1 MCSILP
7 DRGISKFSVFT
18 RGIRMELKEQNI
30 LFFTRT
36 MGLGGT
42 ENVVLQLCEV
52 FKPYVNKI
60 VVCSSGG
67 VHEKD
72 LKDMGIM
79 HYLIPDI
86 EHKSI
91 GNFITVT
98 KRLKR
103 IIDSENITVIHT
115 HHRMAAFYC
124 QMIRLNKKISLINT
138 SHTAFYDKRRLTHI
152 AFKRFKLIAC
162 GEGVKNSLV
171 NGLGFDPMQIHV
183 ICNGIKEPDE
193 SIIPIPEIKKERVK
207 GKQIV
212 AAIGRLSS
220 EKGIDYLVKSF
231 KHIQN
236 DDVICVIVG
245 TGPEKE
251 SIEQLISELGLSDK
265 FLMLGYRQDV
275 ANIIKQVDIVIQPS
289 LQEGLPLVPIE
300 SFSVG
305 RPVIGTEIDGT
316 TEIIENGINGQLVP
330 PANEYELAKA
340 IDKMVSI
347 NRSDLEKNAKST
359 FISKYSFDVFANNY
373 LDFYRGL

>member
-1 MCSILP
+1 
-7 DRGISKFSVFT
+7 
-18 RGIRMELKEQNI
+18 
-30 LFFTRT
+30 